1 MCNFCFGFRTITAV
15 ISLVFLCAG
24 GLFAQSKSKIELLGA
39 KDLKY
44 DKRFGAD
51 AQRLIGDVRFRHQG
65 ALMYCDSAYLYDAGN
80 TLDAFG
86 NVKINQGDTLYL
98 YGDKLNY
105 NGETR
110 MVKVRNNV
118 RLEDREMTLTTHI
131 LDYNRRTEVAVFYD
145 RGTIVSTEN
154 ENTLVACEGDYV
166 AGNEFFHFRDSVV
179 LTNPK
184 YTVETD
190 TLDYDNR
197 TEIAYFEGPTFI
209 FSDENTIY
217 CENGWYDT
225 RSDISQFNEN
235 AYLDNQK
242 QVLRGDSLWYSRNEG
257 LGRAFKDVSIIDTV
271 DHYIIRGQRG
281 NYYENEKRTVVTEE
295 AELIQYDDRDS
306 LFLHADTLQAVDHI
320 GRGNLL
326 YAYRNVRFFR
336 KDMQG
341 AADSMYFAQQD
352 STIYMYY
359 DPVLWS
365 DELQI
370 TGDTMEIINKAD
382 GLDRLLVYR
391 DAMLIDRAEPERFNQ
406 IKGRTLTGH
415 FRKNELYYVIIR
427 GNGESLYFAME
438 EVRVED
444 GETAAPADTAA
455 TAASD
460 SLTGSTEDHSA
471 AAKSVEAQT
480 AEIPFDTLANEIPDT
495 LSVPPLDADSV
506 PQDTTAKPK
515 KPLTVQRVMGV
526 NKAECSNIA
535 IYLEDKRVQ
544 RIRFLVSPDGKFIP
558 IDLFDK
564 EEAYLSGFT
573 WQHYRRPLNRADIF
587 RKAPLIKE
595 EEEDKEK
602 EKRKKI

>member
-1 MCNFCFGFRTITAV
+1 MLKYALRYRMIPAFIALMTV
-15 ISLVFLCAG
+15 CAG
-24 GLFAQSKSKIELLGA
+24 GLFGQTKSKIELLGA

-65 ALMYCDSAYLYDAGN
+65 ALMFCDSAYLYDASN

-86 NVKINQGDTLYL
+86 NVKINQGDTLFL

-118 RLEDREMTLTTHI
+118 RLEDGEMTLTTHI

-145 RGTIVSTEN
+145 RGTIVSEKN
-154 ENTLVACEGDYV
+154 DNVLMACEGDYI
-166 AGNEFFHFRDSVV
+166 AQNEFFHFRDSVV
-179 LTNPK
+179 LINPG

-257 LGRAFKDVSIIDTV
+257 LGRAFKDVSITDTV
-271 DHYIIRGQRG
+271 DHYIISGQKG
-281 NYYENEKRTVVTEE
+281 NYYENEKRTVVTVG
-295 AELIQYDDRDS
+295 AELIQYDERDS
-306 LFLHADTLQAVDHI
+306 LFLHADTLQAVDDSE
-320 GRGNLL
+320 RGNLL
-326 YAYRNVRFFR
+326 FAHRNVRFFR

-341 AADSMYFAQQD
+341 AADSMYFAQRD
-352 STIYMYY
+352 STIYMYF

-365 DELQI
+365 DDLQI
-370 TGDTMEIINKAD
+370 TGDTMEIINKAE

-391 DAMLIDRAEPERFNQ
+391 DAMLIDYVEPERYNQ
-406 IKGRTLTGH
+406 IKGRTLTGY
-415 FRKNELYYVIIR
+415 FRKNELYYVFIQ
-427 GNGESLYFAME
+427 GNGQSLYFAME
-438 EVRVED
+438 EVRV
-444 GETAAPADTAA
+444 AADTTGLAADTAA
-455 TAASD
+455 AASAV
-460 SLTGSTEDHSA
+460 TVNESTEDPDA
-471 AAKSVEAQT
+471 AATEIETDT
-480 AEIPFDTLANEIPDT
+480 ADLPIDTLTGEIPDT
-495 LSVPPLDADSV
+495 LSVFTGDSLPP
-506 PQDTTAKPK
+506 DTAAVKPK

-535 IYLEDKRVQ
+535 IYLENKRVQ

-564 EEAYLSGFT
+564 DNAYLGGFT
-573 WQHYRRPLNRADIF
+573 WQQYRRPLNRADIF

-595 EEEDKEK
+595 EDDDKK
-602 EKRKKI
+602 KGKGKKI

>member
-1 MCNFCFGFRTITAV
+1 MLKYALRYRMIPAFIALMTVCG
-15 ISLVFLCAG
+15 G
-24 GLFAQSKSKIELLGA
+24 GLFGQTKSKIELLGA

-65 ALMYCDSAYLYDAGN
+65 ALMFCDSAYLYDASN

-118 RLEDREMTLTTHI
+118 RLEDGEMTLTTHI

-145 RGTIVSTEN
+145 RGTIVSEKN
-154 ENTLVACEGDYV
+154 DNVLIACEGDYI
-166 AGNEFFHFRDSVV
+166 AQNEFFHFRDSVV
-179 LTNPK
+179 LINPG

-225 RSDISQFNEN
+225 RSDLSQFNEN

-257 LGRAFKDVSIIDTV
+257 LGRAFKDVSITDTV
-271 DHYIIRGQRG
+271 DHYIISGQRG
-281 NYYENEKRTVVTEE
+281 NYYENEKRTVVTVG
-295 AELIQYDDRDS
+295 AELIQYDERDS
-306 LFLHADTLQAVDHI
+306 LFLHADTLQAVDDSE
-320 GRGNLL
+320 RGNLL
-326 YAYRNVRFFR
+326 FAHRNVRFFR

-341 AADSMYFAQQD
+341 AADSMYFAQRD
-352 STIYMYY
+352 STIYMYF

-365 DELQI
+365 DDLQI
-370 TGDTMEIINKAD
+370 TGDTMEIINKAE

-391 DAMLIDRAEPERFNQ
+391 DAMLIDYVEPDRYNQ
-406 IKGRTLTGH
+406 IKGRTLTGY
-415 FRKNELYYVIIR
+415 FRKNELYYVFIQ
-427 GNGESLYFAME
+427 GNGQSLYFAME
-438 EVRVED
+438 EVRVAED
-444 GETAAPADTAA
+444 TTGLAADTAA
-455 TAASD
+455 AASA
-460 SLTGSTEDHSA
+460 LTVTESTEDPDA
-471 AAKSVEAQT
+471 AATEIETDT
-480 AEIPFDTLANEIPDT
+480 ADLRIDTLTGEIPDT
-495 LSVPPLDADSV
+495 LSVFTGDSLPP
-506 PQDTTAKPK
+506 DTAAVKPK

-564 EEAYLSGFT
+564 DNAYLGGFT
-573 WQHYRRPLNRADIF
+573 WQQYRRPLDRADIF

-595 EEEDKEK
+595 EDDGKK
-602 EKRKKI
+602 KGKGKKI

>member
-1 MCNFCFGFRTITAV
+1 MLKYALRYRMIPAFIALMTV
-15 ISLVFLCAG
+15 CAG
-24 GLFAQSKSKIELLGA
+24 GLFGQTKSKIELLGA

-65 ALMYCDSAYLYDAGN
+65 ALMFCDSAYLYDASN

-118 RLEDREMTLTTHI
+118 RLEDGEMTLTTHI

-145 RGTIVSTEN
+145 RGTIVSEKN
-154 ENTLVACEGDYV
+154 DNVLIACEGDYI
-166 AGNEFFHFRDSVV
+166 AQNEFFHFRDSVV
-179 LTNPK
+179 LINPG

-225 RSDISQFNEN
+225 RSDLSQFNEN

-257 LGRAFKDVSIIDTV
+257 LGRAFKDVSITDTV
-271 DHYIIRGQRG
+271 DHYIISGQRG
-281 NYYENEKRTVVTEE
+281 NYYENEKRTVVTVG
-295 AELIQYDDRDS
+295 AELIQYDERDS
-306 LFLHADTLQAVDHI
+306 LFLHADTLQAVDDSE
-320 GRGNLL
+320 RGNLL
-326 YAYRNVRFFR
+326 FAHRNVRFFR

-341 AADSMYFAQQD
+341 AADSMYFAQRD
-352 STIYMYY
+352 STIYMYF

-365 DELQI
+365 DDLQI
-370 TGDTMEIINKAD
+370 TGDTMEIINKAE

-391 DAMLIDRAEPERFNQ
+391 DAMLIDYVEPDRYNQ
-406 IKGRTLTGH
+406 IKGRTLTGY
-415 FRKNELYYVIIR
+415 FRKNELYYVFIQ
-427 GNGESLYFAME
+427 GNGQSLYFAME
-438 EVRVED
+438 EVRVAED
-444 GETAAPADTAA
+444 TTGLAADTAA
-455 TAASD
+455 AASA
-460 SLTGSTEDHSA
+460 LTVTESTEDPDA
-471 AAKSVEAQT
+471 AATEIETDT
-480 AEIPFDTLANEIPDT
+480 ADLPIDTLTGEIPDT
-495 LSVPPLDADSV
+495 LSVFTGDSLPP
-506 PQDTTAKPK
+506 DTAAVKPK

-564 EEAYLSGFT
+564 DNAYLGGFT
-573 WQHYRRPLNRADIF
+573 WQQYRRPLDRADIF

-595 EEEDKEK
+595 EDDGKK
-602 EKRKKI
+602 KGKGKKI

>member
-1 MCNFCFGFRTITAV
+1 MIPAFIALMTV
-15 ISLVFLCAG
+15 CAG
-24 GLFAQSKSKIELLGA
+24 GLFGQTKSKIELLGA

-65 ALMYCDSAYLYDAGN
+65 ALMFCDSAYLYDASN

-86 NVKINQGDTLYL
+86 NVKINQGDTLFL

-118 RLEDREMTLTTHI
+118 RLEDGEMTLTTHI

-145 RGTIVSTEN
+145 RGTIVSEKN
-154 ENTLVACEGDYV
+154 DNVLMACEGDYI
-166 AGNEFFHFRDSVV
+166 AQNEFFHFRDSVV
-179 LTNPK
+179 LINPG

-257 LGRAFKDVSIIDTV
+257 LGRAFKDVSITDTV
-271 DHYIIRGQRG
+271 DHYIISGQKG
-281 NYYENEKRTVVTEE
+281 NYYENEKRTVVTVG
-295 AELIQYDDRDS
+295 AELIQYDERDS
-306 LFLHADTLQAVDHI
+306 LFLHADTLQAVDDSE
-320 GRGNLL
+320 RGNLL
-326 YAYRNVRFFR
+326 FAHRNVRFFR

-341 AADSMYFAQQD
+341 AADSMYFAQRD
-352 STIYMYY
+352 STIYMYF

-365 DELQI
+365 DDLQI
-370 TGDTMEIINKAD
+370 TGDTMEIINKAE

-391 DAMLIDRAEPERFNQ
+391 DAMLIDYVEPERYNQ
-406 IKGRTLTGH
+406 IKGRTLTGY
-415 FRKNELYYVIIR
+415 FRKNELYYVFIQ
-427 GNGESLYFAME
+427 GNGQSLYFAME
-438 EVRVED
+438 EVRV
-444 GETAAPADTAA
+444 AADTTGLAADTAA
-455 TAASD
+455 AASAV
-460 SLTGSTEDHSA
+460 TVNESTEDPDA
-471 AAKSVEAQT
+471 AATEIETDT
-480 AEIPFDTLANEIPDT
+480 ADLPIDTLTGEIPDT
-495 LSVPPLDADSV
+495 LSVFTGDSLPP
-506 PQDTTAKPK
+506 DTAAVKPK

-535 IYLEDKRVQ
+535 IYLENKRVQ

-564 EEAYLSGFT
+564 DNAYLGGFT
-573 WQHYRRPLNRADIF
+573 WQQYRRPLNRADIF

-595 EEEDKEK
+595 EDDDKK
-602 EKRKKI
+602 KGKGKKI